1 MYRADVVFQC
11 NDNGITFSKEGMVDL
26 AEKLMYVTVQVRCEL
41 EGGGLSQG
49 TGFIFTYSK
58 GNRSLPVLITN
69 KHVVCGASKTRLAI
83 PYVHTENGID
93 ERRSFCI
100 TVDGGEAVWVKHP
113 DDSIDLCA
121 LPLQSVFD
129 LMLRHDSEAHHVALD
144 ESIIPSQAQL
154 DKLSPFENVIMIG
167 YPIGLID
174 EVHNAPLMRKGMT
187 ATHPRYDYNGQSIF
201 LIGCACFP
209 GSSGSPVFLLDN
221 GPYVEDGV
229 LTFGMQ
235 RFKFL
240 GVMFSGPVQRATGEV
255 DVIDIPTTQRLIA
268 TTGIPTNLGNVI
280 KARKLTELGD
290 VFWKMAESELAE

>member
-1 MYRADVVFQC
+1 
-11 NDNGITFSKEGMVDL
+11 
-26 AEKLMYVTVQVRCEL
+26 
-41 EGGGLSQG
+41 
-49 TGFIFTYSK
+49 
-58 GNRSLPVLITN
+58 
-69 KHVVCGASKTRLAI
+69 
-83 PYVHTENGID
+83 
-93 ERRSFCI
+93 
-100 TVDGGEAVWVKHP
+100 
-113 DDSIDLCA
+113 
-121 LPLQSVFD
+121 
-129 LMLRHDSEAHHVALD
+129 MLRHDSEAHHVALD

-201 LIGCACFP
+201 LIDCACFP

-280 KARKLTELGD
+280 KARKLTELSD